1 MNIKEVI
8 CLFKISIIFVRVN
21 LNDVEIVRFFIVFLC
36 VGKYLIEI
44 VVRFVG
50 VGDWVCKMVNV
61 IVSIVD
67 SLKIYVYY
75 CIMLYVYLLLNLF
88 FE

>member
-1 MNIKEVI
+1 MEVI
-8 CLFKISIIFVRVN
+8 CLFKISMIFVRVN

>member
-1 MNIKEVI
+1 MNIMEVI

-36 VGKYLIEI
+36 VGKYLIEV

-61 IVSIVD
+61 IVSIVYI
-67 SLKIYVYY
+67 LKIYVYY

>member
-1 MNIKEVI
+1 MNIMEVI

-61 IVSIVD
+61 IVSIVFI
-67 SLKIYVYY
+67 LKIYVYY

>member
-1 MNIKEVI
+1 MEVI
-8 CLFKISIIFVRVN
+8 CLFKIRIIFVRVN
-21 LNDVEIVRFFIVFLC
+21 LNDVETVRFFIVFLC

-75 CIMLYVYLLLNLF
+75 YIMLYVYLLLNLF

>member
-1 MNIKEVI
+1 MEVI

-61 IVSIVD
+61 IVSIVYI
-67 SLKIYVYY
+67 LKVYVYY

>member
-1 MNIKEVI
+1 MNIMEVI

-21 LNDVEIVRFFIVFLC
+21 LNDVEIVRFFIVFVC

>member
-1 MNIKEVI
+1 MEVI

-67 SLKIYVYY
+67 SIKIYVYY

>member
-1 MNIKEVI
+1 MEVI
-8 CLFKISIIFVRVN
+8 CLFKISMIFVRVN

-61 IVSIVD
+61 IVSIVYI
-67 SLKIYVYY
+67 LKIYVYY

>member
-1 MNIKEVI
+1 MEVI

-61 IVSIVD
+61 IVSIVG

>member
-1 MNIKEVI
+1 MI

-61 IVSIVD
+61 IVSIVYI
-67 SLKIYVYY
+67 LKIYVYY

>member
-1 MNIKEVI
+1 MNIMEVI

>member
-1 MNIKEVI
+1 MNIMEVI

-61 IVSIVD
+61 IVSIVYIF
-67 SLKIYVYY
+67 KIYVYY

>member
-1 MNIKEVI
+1 MNIMEVI

-61 IVSIVD
+61 IVSIVYI
-67 SLKIYVYY
+67 LKYMFIIVLCCM
-75 CIMLYVYLLLNLF
+75 CICY
-88 FE
+88 

>member
-1 MNIKEVI
+1 MEVI

>member
-1 MNIKEVI
+1 MNIMEVI

-61 IVSIVD
+61 IVSIVYI
-67 SLKIYVYY
+67 LKVYVYY

>member
-1 MNIKEVI
+1 MEVI

-67 SLKIYVYY
+67 GLKIYVYY

>member
-1 MNIKEVI
+1 MNIMEVI

-36 VGKYLIEI
+36 VGEYLIEI

>member
-1 MNIKEVI
+1 MEVI

-21 LNDVEIVRFFIVFLC
+21 LNDVEIVRFLIVFLC

>member
-1 MNIKEVI
+1 MEVI

-36 VGKYLIEI
+36 VGKYLIEV

-61 IVSIVD
+61 IVSIVYI
-67 SLKIYVYY
+67 LKIYVYY

>member
-1 MNIKEVI
+1 MEVI

-21 LNDVEIVRFFIVFLC
+21 LNDVEIVRFLIVFLC

-61 IVSIVD
+61 IVSIVYI
-67 SLKIYVYY
+67 LKIYVYY

>member
-1 MNIKEVI
+1 MNIMEVI

-67 SLKIYVYY
+67 SIKIYVYY

>member
-1 MNIKEVI
+1 MEVI

-21 LNDVEIVRFFIVFLC
+21 LNNVEIVRFFIVFLC

-61 IVSIVD
+61 IVSIVYI
-67 SLKIYVYY
+67 LKIYVYY

>member
-1 MNIKEVI
+1 MNIMEVI

-61 IVSIVD
+61 IVSIVYI
-67 SLKIYVYY
+67 LKIYVYY
-75 CIMLYVYLLLNLF
+75 CIMLCVYLLLNLF

>member
-1 MNIKEVI
+1 MNIMEVI

-21 LNDVEIVRFFIVFLC
+21 LNDVEIVRFLIVFLC

>member
-1 MNIKEVI
+1 MNIMEVI

-61 IVSIVD
+61 IVSIVYI
-67 SLKIYVYY
+67 LKIYVYY

>member
-1 MNIKEVI
+1 MEVI

-75 CIMLYVYLLLNLF
+75 CVMLYVYLLLNLF

>member
-1 MNIKEVI
+1 MNIMEVI

-67 SLKIYVYY
+67 SLKI
-75 CIMLYVYLLLNLF
+75 
-88 FE
+88 

>member
-1 MNIKEVI
+1 MNIIEVI

-61 IVSIVD
+61 IVSIVYI
-67 SLKIYVYY
+67 LKIYVYY

>member
-1 MNIKEVI
+1 MEVI
-8 CLFKISIIFVRVN
+8 CLFKFSIIFVRVN

>member
-1 MNIKEVI
+1 MNIMEVI

-50 VGDWVCKMVNV
+50 VGDWVCKMVIV

>member
-1 MNIKEVI
+1 MEVI

-61 IVSIVD
+61 IVSIVYI
-67 SLKIYVYY
+67 LKIYVYY